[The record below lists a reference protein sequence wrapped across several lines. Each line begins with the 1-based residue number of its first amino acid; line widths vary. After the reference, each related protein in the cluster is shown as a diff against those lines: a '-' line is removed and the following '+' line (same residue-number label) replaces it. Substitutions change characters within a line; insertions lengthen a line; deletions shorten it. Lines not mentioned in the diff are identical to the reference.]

1 MNLKVLFVIFLCL
14 LSASMICNVAIP
26 TVKAT
31 EEWHF
36 EGFTL
41 SGSIGYL
48 TNNGTEPNGGDPIGG
63 GWPQ

>member
-1 MNLKVLFVIFLCL
+1 
-14 LSASMICNVAIP
+14 MICNVAIP

-31 EEWHF
+31 EEWNF

-63 GWPQ
+63 GWPK